1 MAEIVLRR
9 ATSDGVVSAKPGDTL
24 VVELEENLSTGY
36 SWQIAS
42 QTSWCDLIA
51 SEHSPATSDLMGAS
65 GIHRFR
71 LLIADVGAGAIELS
85 YRRPWESLE
94 AESDHVSIQVDAR

>member
-42 QTSWCDLIA
+42 QPSWCDLIA

-71 LLIADVGAGAIELS
+71 LQSSLFENSAYRAYSLFEDTILIPKSS
-85 YRRPWESLE
+85 YSR
-94 AESDHVSIQVDAR
+94 H